1 MMEKV
6 CSAYYDIENLILKSL
21 KNLPLIGFYA
31 KIRGWDYVL
40 SWIHRIT
47 GVLLVFYLWF
57 HVYTLT
63 SLTTPELFTEK
74 MMLFQGAVFVFLEWL
89 LAIPVIFHAL
99 NGGRLILYETF
110 YSQPDAAVI
119 RGTLIFSLFYVALL
133 GFMMLIGNQQVSP
146 VLLWLCCLSVSIAV
160 SYIVALK
167 LRHSKNSLGWKIQ
180 RVTGSFL
187 LLMIPA
193 HLLFMHLQPD
203 VGHEVGVIIPRMQH
217 GFIKI
222 VNLLLLLCSVYH
234 GGYGLIEIIKD
245 YSDKKLLHYLS
256 TIVIIIVMAAF
267 FAAGAHLTIFI

>member
-110 YSQPDAAVI
+110 YSQPDAAVT

-160 SYIVALK
+160 SYIVAFK
-167 LRHSKNSLGWKIQ
+167 LRHSKNSPGWKIQ

-222 VNLLLLLCSVYH
+222 VNLLLLLCAVYH

-245 YSDKKLLHYLS
+245 YSDKKLLNYLS
-256 TIVIIIVMAAF
+256 TIAIIIVMGAF
-267 FAAGAHLTIFI
+267 LAAGAHLTIFI